1 MSSHDN
7 NSRPMDRR
15 RKPPYF
21 FYGIIILI
29 GFIMINKAI
38 YTLNDSINN
47 KVNTYLSKGDLVE
60 IRDEIRELKEYNKVL
75 VSSLSVYNKNEKAF
89 NLNTESQACMKCHLQ
104 TNMYL
109 LKSTLSYTDFKDY
122 VRGTKRHVNN
132 TEMPSFD
139 DKDISDRTLENMYLI
154 LKQ

>member
-7 NSRPMDRR
+7 NARPMDRR

-21 FYGIIILI
+21 FYGVIILI

-132 TEMPSFD
+132 TEMPSFE

>member
-1 MSSHDN
+1 MGSPDN
-7 NSRPMDRR
+7 NSRGIDRR

-21 FYGIIILI
+21 LYGVIALI

-38 YTLNDSINN
+38 YTLNDSINQ
-47 KVNTYLSKGDLVE
+47 KVNSSLTKADLVDIKE
-60 IRDEIRELKEYNKVL
+60 ELKELREYNQVL
-75 VSSLSVYNKNEKAF
+75 VGTLSVYNKNEKAF
-89 NLNTESQACMKCHLQ
+89 NLNVESQNCIKCHLQ

-109 LKSTLSYTDFKDY
+109 LKSSLSFTDFKDY
-122 VRGTKRHVNN
+122 VRGTKRHINN

-139 DKDISDRTLENMYLI
+139 ETIITDKTLENMYLI